1 MANRLMKDNIIMIA
15 FKGFAIYKELA
26 KGLRNHFKGYV
37 KSNLKN
43 FLSKLNSR

>member
-26 KGLRNHFKGYV
+26 KGLRNHFRGYV
-37 KSNLKN
+37 KSNLKF
-43 FLSKLNSR
+43 FL